1 MASKIQEKPYL
12 RIGEVARLLGTHT
25 HVLRYWEDCFPQLR
39 PVRTATG
46 QRLYRKPEMETL
58 LLIQRLLHQE
68 GYTIAGARK
77 RLEEL
82 AASPASPTSPAA
94 PDQPAAKGP
103 APELGQLKDELKDIL
118 RLLD

>member
-1 MASKIQEKPYL
+1 MTANIPDKPYL

-25 HVLRYWEDCFPQLR
+25 HVLRYWEDSFPQLK

-46 QRLYRKPEMETL
+46 QRLFRKADMETL
-58 LLIQRLLHQE
+58 LLIQRLLHDE

-77 RLEEL
+77 RLAEL
-82 AASPASPTSPAA
+82 
-94 PDQPAAKGP
+94 DQAAAKKP